1 MWHFCFNFAI
11 NENRCL
17 PFLYYYMKDN
27 CKYTL
32 IVLLV
37 ILMTA
42 CSHSSVK
49 YRIGVSQCSDD
60 SWRTKLQ
67 AELEMATYFNEG
79 VELKMATA
87 NDDDKV
93 QSKQI
98 DSLVSEGIDLL
109 IVSPNQV
116 NGVSGAIERAM
127 EKNIPVILYDRKTD
141 SQKFTA
147 FMGADNELIGD
158 MLGEYVAGQLGG
170 KGNIVEIG
178 GLKGSSPAI
187 ERHRGFVNAIN
198 RYPDIHIIA
207 TKDGDWKE
215 PSGEKAMKQ
224 ILQELQALPAGVP
237 EIDCVFG
244 ANDRMAVGARSAYEK
259 FFSIH
264 PELKMRSPKTLLY
277 IGVDALP
284 SKDKGIGQVNDGI
297 LTASAIY
304 PTQGTELLQLAL
316 HILNGEE
323 YEKVNMMQTSI
334 VTSANARVLL
344 MQHEEV
350 VQRGEYLKKMHDRV
364 DTILSE
370 LGTERILLV
379 LIIVVTIVICT
390 LLVFMVRAYRAKHE
404 LNEELGKRNEEL
416 SKEKEI
422 AERQRDELE
431 EQRDKLI
438 EATMYAGLDTNSKQ
452 QGEDVLTGDE
462 HTYKVESEFM
472 KKFNK
477 CVEAHLS
484 DSDLSVEDLGS
495 DMCLSRVQLYRKV
508 KALTGKSPVEII
520 RETRLIRASQ
530 LLVDSSLSVSEI
542 AYRVGFSSPSYF
554 TKCYRDMFGK
564 SPTEVQGK

>member
-1 MWHFCFNFAI
+1 MKHYLNYIVFFFAAI
-11 NENRCL
+11 
-17 PFLYYYMKDN
+17 
-27 CKYTL
+27 
-32 IVLLV
+32 LL
-37 ILMTA
+37 TA
-42 CSHSSVK
+42 CSHSGTK
-49 YRIGVSQCSDD
+49 YRVGVSQCSDD

-79 VELKMATA
+79 VELKLATA

-93 QSKQI
+93 QSDQI
-98 DSLVSEGIDLL
+98 DSLVNSGIDLL

-116 NGVSGAIERAM
+116 KGVSNAIDRAM
-127 EKNIPVILYDRKTD
+127 EKKIPVILYDRKTD
-141 SQKFTA
+141 SQRFTA
-147 FMGADNELIGD
+147 FMGADNELIGE

-170 KGNIVEIG
+170 KGNIVEIV

-187 ERHRGFVNAIN
+187 ERHKGFVNAIR
-198 RYPDIHIIA
+198 RYPNMRIIA
-207 TKDGDWKE
+207 SKDGDWKE

-224 ILQELQALPAGVP
+224 ILQEFQALPAGVP
-237 EIDCVFG
+237 EIDCIFG
-244 ANDRMAVGARSAYEK
+244 ANDRMAVGARTSYEK
-259 FFSIH
+259 FFSVH
-264 PELKMRSPKTLLY
+264 PELKLRNPNTLLY

-284 SKDKGIGQVNDGI
+284 SKDKGIGQVNDGV

-304 PTQGTELLQLAL
+304 PTQGTELLELAL

-344 MQHEEV
+344 LQHEEV
-350 VQRGEYLKKMHDRV
+350 VKRGEYLKKMHDRV

-404 LNEELGKRNEEL
+404 LNEELGRRNDEL
-416 SKEKEI
+416 SREKEI
-422 AERQRDELE
+422 VERQRDELE
-431 EQRDKLI
+431 EQRDRLI
-438 EATMYAGLDTNSKQ
+438 EVTMYANQDKGGKQ
-452 QGEDVLTGDE
+452 QGDDVLTGDE
-462 HTYKVESEFM
+462 QTYKVESEFM
-472 KKFNK
+472 QKFNK
-477 CVEAHLS
+477 CVEAHLA

-530 LLVDSSLSVSEI
+530 LLADSSLTISEI

-564 SPTEVQGK
+564 SPTSVHGR